1 MEGGVYSG
9 YSTRP
14 TAIVHDSNKSNKT
27 FKYDGKSCIHVVMPD
42 EGAWAGKPG
51 NLGKESMQAQARE
64 AGTKAGRQ
72 TDRQTDIVRSGGWV
86 PRYIRAQVGG
96 LDHTPSVTNC
106 SSKLEYF
113 T

>member
-72 TDRQTDIVRSGGWV
+72 TDRQTSSDQEGGYPGTYV
-86 PRYIRAQVGG
+86 PR
-96 LDHTPSVTNC
+96 
-106 SSKLEYF
+106 
-113 T
+113 